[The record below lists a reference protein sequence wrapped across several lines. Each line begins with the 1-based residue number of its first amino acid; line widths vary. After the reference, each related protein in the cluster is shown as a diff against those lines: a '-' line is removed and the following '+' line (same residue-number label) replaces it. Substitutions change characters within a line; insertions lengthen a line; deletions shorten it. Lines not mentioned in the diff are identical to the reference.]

1 MNAIINQTE
10 LIQRSANNDQLA
22 FKLLYELTS
31 PKFYSLALKIIK
43 KKKLAEKVLQES
55 YIKIW
60 CRADSYDP
68 SRESVIGWMSII
80 TRNTAVD
87 TLRTLS
93 K

>member
-1 MNAIINQTE
+1 MSGKIDQIK

-31 PKFYSLALKIIK
+31 PKLYSLVLKIIK
-43 KKKLAEKVLQES
+43 KKKIAEEVLQES

-60 CRADSYDP
+60 HRADRYDP
-68 SRESVIGWMSII
+68 TRDSVIGWMSII
-80 TRNTAVD
+80 TRNTAID
-87 TLRTLS
+87 TLRALS